1 MAYKRHDKD
10 NNEVSPQPGKTTVNQ
25 FSGNEGWSTVTYENF
40 NADYVARKD
49 VLFENKRGEGL
60 FSTVMIIDEN
70 AYNELEVGMTLRVKD
85 TLPDGAHPLAGF
97 EPNTTITALNNTG
110 SGFFTITF
118 SPRLCDSL
126 DPSQYG
132 NVPSDFI
139 FAGAKIIASKVR
151 TPGTFQA
158 RNADNSPRTPA
169 AYQRHD
175 KDNNPVTG

>member
-10 NNEVSPQPGKTTVNQ
+10 NNEVSPQPGKTTVNYL
-25 FSGNEGWSTVTYENF
+25 SGNEGWSTVTYENF